1 MKARIMQFFCILLF
15 GFSTTAQ
22 ANLQSDWTA
31 LVEYQQSITFLLV
44 NEANNEAARQQNIH
58 IARNMYFEK
67 QQVIEASEVVLLA
80 DTNAVNQLIQYIN
93 SLPHAADKLSFMDL
107 IDTLIFEH
115 QQAPFLNTIQLKHL
129 QFIEQQQVLIQAQY
143 APHLD
148 KIQQQLM
155 RANTDIEPWAE
166 YLEFLAA
173 KFNINQIYA
182 DFNKQEEQITGE
194 QSRGTGKKDLLWG
207 VNMPEKTVVLTFDD
221 GPHYKNTDKILNTLK
236 EYNAKAYFFAI
247 GKNIGKVD
255 SGIVK
260 LDKKSKKLQRA
271 LDEGHILANHSF
283 SHSVM
288 TKLSK
293 EQQQQELANT
303 NLLIKKI
310 SGQNVAEFRPPYGA
324 KNKQLVDVA
333 KSEGMRSIMWNIDSM
348 DWATPVPQTIVDN
361 VLKELD
367 KKKKGI
373 ILFHDIHKQSVQ
385 ALPLLMKK
393 LKEKGYK
400 VVTLEGD
407 EFKPTVTVQ
416 PKSELYGESWALVV
430 GINKYQ
436 YWPQLGYAA
445 NDAQGVKKM
454 LKDKYNFKEDNIF
467 TLLDEQATGENI
479 TSHISDVLAD
489 PKRVKP
495 NDRVFIF
502 YAGHG
507 MTRILP
513 SGRNLGYIIPVDAK
527 LDKFHSKSISMT
539 HLQDFSDMIPAK
551 HVYFVM
557 DSCYSGIA
565 LTRSGGMTNYIN
577 EISSRTARQILTAG
591 GADQQVADGG
601 ADGHSVF
608 TWALLKGLDGQ
619 ADLDGN
625 NIITASELGA
635 YVSPLV
641 SDNAKQTPTFGNM
654 VGSQGG
660 EFLFELAPKPTVEK
674 ELNINELNQI
684 IANLKRENQ
693 ALKLKLA
700 KSTPE
705 QISSQPNKTLITG
718 ISYKKRKS
726 KADLIHRKALVLY
739 KNKQYKEALIE
750 LELALNYLPNSANV
764 VNDYGFI
771 LFRDGQYQKAQAWL
785 EKTIELDANRTSVYL
800 NIGDNLVK
808 LQREKEAVPYY
819 RYYLELNPN
828 SRLKE
833 RVNAFLDENP
843 SNT

>member
-1 MKARIMQFFCILLF
+1 MNVRIIQLVCIVAF
-15 GFSTTAQ
+15 GLSSTAQ
-22 ANLQSDWTA
+22 ANLKNKWSA
-31 LVEYQQSITFLLV
+31 LVEYQQTITFLLA
-44 NEANNEAARQQNIH
+44 NESENEAARQQNIH
-58 IARNMYFEK
+58 IARNFYYQK
-67 QQVIEASEVVLLA
+67 QQVIETSEIELLA
-80 DTNAVNQLIQYIN
+80 DTDAVNQLIQYIS
-93 SLPHAADKLSFMDL
+93 SLSHAADKLSFMDL
-107 IDTLIFEH
+107 IDTLLSEH
-115 QQAPFLNTIQLKHL
+115 QQAPFLNTAQLNHL
-129 QFIEQQQVLIQAQY
+129 QFIEQHQLLIQAQY

-155 RANTDIEPWAE
+155 RANTDIEPWQQ
-166 YLEFLAA
+166 YIDFLTT

-182 DFNKQEEQITGE
+182 DFNKKEAAILGE
-194 QSRGTGKKDLLWG
+194 QSRGAGKKDLLWG
-207 VNMPEKTVVLTFDD
+207 VNIPEKTVVLTFDD

-247 GKNIGKVD
+247 GKNIGKVKN
-255 SGIVK
+255 GTIK

-293 EQQQQELANT
+293 AQQQLELANT

-310 SGQNVAEFRPPYGA
+310 SGKNVAEFRPPYGA
-324 KNKQLVDVA
+324 KNQQLVDVA

-348 DWATPVPQTIVDN
+348 DWATPVPQTIVDH
-361 VLKELD
+361 VLKELE

-385 ALPLLMKK
+385 ALPLLMTK

-400 VVTLEGD
+400 VVTLEGNA
-407 EFKPTVTVQ
+407 FKQTTKVQ
-416 PKSELYGESWALVV
+416 AKTELYGESWALVV

-436 YWPQLGYAA
+436 YWPKLGYAT

-454 LKDKYNFKEDNIF
+454 LKDKYNFKEDHIF

-479 TSHISDVLAD
+479 TSHISDILAD

-565 LTRSGGMTNYIN
+565 LTRSGGLTNYIN
-577 EISSRTARQILTAG
+577 DISGRTARQILTAG
-591 GADQQVADGG
+591 GAEQQVADGG
-601 ADGHSVF
+601 PDGHSVF
-608 TWALLKGLDGQ
+608 TWAFLKGLGGD
-619 ADLDGN
+619 ADLDDN

-641 SDNAKQTPTFGNM
+641 SKNAKQTPMFGNM

-660 EFLFELAPKPTVEK
+660 EFLFELAPRPLIDK
-674 ELNINELNQI
+674 ELSISDLKQT

-693 ALKLKLA
+693 ALKLKVA
-700 KSTPE
+700 NTSAQPISAEPKS
-705 QISSQPNKTLITG
+705 TLITG
-718 ISYKKRKS
+718 ISYKQRKS
-726 KADLIHRKALVLY
+726 TADLIHRKALTLY
-739 KNKQYKEALIE
+739 KNKKYKAALVA
-750 LELALNYLPNSANV
+750 LEKALNYLPSSANI

-771 LFRDGQYQKAQAWL
+771 LFKDGQYQKAQSWL
-785 EKTIELDANRTSVYL
+785 EKTIELDAKRTSVYL
-800 NIGDNLVK
+800 NIADNLVK
-808 LQREKEAVPYY
+808 LKREKEAIPYY
-819 RYYLELNPN
+819 QYYLELKPN
-828 SRLKE
+828 SGLKE
-833 RVNAFLDENP
+833 RVDVFLDKNVKQ
-843 SNT
+843 

>member
-1 MKARIMQFFCILLF
+1 MKSRVIQLFCVLQLC
-15 GFSTTAQ
+15 FSTNVL
-22 ANLQSDWTA
+22 ANLQENWSE
-31 LVEYQQSITFLLV
+31 LVEYQQTITFLLIT
-44 NEANNEAARQQNIH
+44 EASNDAARKQNIH
-58 IARNMYFEK
+58 IARNLYFQK
-67 QQVIEASEVVLLA
+67 QQIIESSETVLLA
-80 DTNAVNQLIQYIN
+80 DSNTINLLIGYVNA
-93 SLPHAADKLSFMDL
+93 LPHPADKLSFIDL
-107 IDTLIFEH
+107 IDSVLFEH
-115 QQAPFLNTIQLKHL
+115 QQSPFLNSIQLKHL
-129 QFIEQQQVLIQAQY
+129 QSIEQQQLLIQKQY
-143 APHLD
+143 APYLD
-148 KIQQQLM
+148 KLQQQLM
-155 RANTDIEPWAE
+155 RANNDIEPWQDYTA
-166 YLEFLAA
+166 FLSA
-173 KFNINQIYA
+173 KFDIEKIYA
-182 DFNKQEEQITGE
+182 DFNKQEAQITGDKK
-194 QSRGTGKKDLLWG
+194 RGAGDLLWG
-207 VNMPEKTVVLTFDD
+207 FNMPDKTVVLTFDD

-247 GKNIGKVD
+247 GKNIGRVEDGK
-255 SGIVK
+255 VK

-293 EQQQQELANT
+293 TQQQLELADT
-303 NLLIKKI
+303 NLLIKNI
-310 SGQNVAEFRPPYGA
+310 SGQSVEDFRPPYGA
-324 KNKQLVDVA
+324 KNQQLVDVA
-333 KSEGMRSIMWNIDSM
+333 KSEGMRSIMWNIDSL
-348 DWATPVPQTIVDN
+348 DWATPVPETIVDN

-385 ALPLLMKK
+385 ALPILMKK
-393 LKEKGYK
+393 LKEQGYK

-407 EFKPTVTVQ
+407 EFKKTAAIA

-436 YWPQLGYAA
+436 YWPELGYAT
-445 NDAQGVKKM
+445 NDAQGVKNI
-454 LKDKYNFKEDNIF
+454 LKDKYNFKEDHIF

-479 TSHISDVLAD
+479 TSHISDILAD

-527 LDKFHSKSISMT
+527 LDKFHSRSISMT

-565 LTRSGGMTNYIN
+565 LSRSGGMNSYIN
-577 EISSRTARQILTAG
+577 EISNRNARQILTAG
-591 GADQQVADGG
+591 GAEQQVADGG
-601 ADGHSVF
+601 ADGHSIF
-608 TWALLKGLDGQ
+608 TWALLKGLNGD
-619 ADLDGN
+619 ADLDDN

-641 SDNAKQTPTFGNM
+641 SDNANQTPMFGNM

-660 EFLFELAPKPTVEK
+660 EFIFELAPKVVPDQEVSVDDLKQTIAKLKQENQSLKLQLAKMSVQANTVE
-674 ELNINELNQI
+674 Q
-684 IANLKRENQ
+684 
-693 ALKLKLA
+693 
-700 KSTPE
+700 KS
-705 QISSQPNKTLITG
+705 TLITG
-718 ISYKKRKS
+718 ISYTQRKS
-726 KADLIHRKALVLY
+726 KADIIHRKALALY
-739 KNKQYKEALIE
+739 KNKQYKKALIE

-771 LFRDGQYQKAQAWL
+771 LFRDGQYQKAQSWL
-785 EKTIELDANRTSVYL
+785 EKTIELDARRTSVYL
-800 NIGDNLVK
+800 NIADNLVK
-808 LQREKEAVPYY
+808 LNREKDAIPYY
-819 RYYLELNPN
+819 QYYLELKPE
-828 SRLKE
+828 SVLKE
-833 RVNAFLDENP
+833 RVNAFLDKHMDQ
-843 SNT
+843 